1 MKVQGRYFVGVL
13 YLILVNCDSVDIL
26 QRLTPPLLFFTGSWD
41 NTVRIWD
48 VASHQQLA
56 ELRGHT
62 REVTSVA
69 FDGSG
74 KFLAS
79 GRPFCL

>member
-26 QRLTPPLLFFTGSWD
+26 QRLTPPLLFFTGSED

-48 VASHQQLA
+48 VASQQQVAQLT
-56 ELRGHT
+56 GHT
-62 REVTSVA
+62 GYVMSVA

-74 KFLAS
+74 KYLAS
-79 GRPFCL
+79 GEMTQA

>member
-1 MKVQGRYFVGVL
+1 M
-13 YLILVNCDSVDIL
+13 
-26 QRLTPPLLFFTGSWD
+26 QRLTPPLLFFTGSRD

-62 REVTSVA
+62 SEVMSVA

-74 KFLAS
+74 RYLAS
-79 GRPFCL
+79 GEAAEA

>member
-1 MKVQGRYFVGVL
+1 M
-13 YLILVNCDSVDIL
+13 

-62 REVTSVA
+62 SVTSVA

-74 KFLAS
+74 RYLAS
-79 GRPFCL
+79 GEAAEA

>member
-1 MKVQGRYFVGVL
+1 M
-13 YLILVNCDSVDIL
+13 
-26 QRLTPPLLFFTGSWD
+26 QRLTPPLLFFTGSVN

-62 REVTSVA
+62 DQVTSVA

-74 KFLAS
+74 RYLAS
-79 GRPFCL
+79 GEAAEA

>member
-26 QRLTPPLLFFTGSWD
+26 QRLTPPLLFFTGSHD

-48 VASHQQLA
+48 VASQQQVAQLT
-56 ELRGHT
+56 GHT
-62 REVTSVA
+62 SPVTSVA

-74 KFLAS
+74 KYLAS
-79 GRPFCL
+79 GEMTQA

>member
-26 QRLTPPLLFFTGSWD
+26 QRLTPPLLFFTGSHD
-41 NTVRIWD
+41 TTVRIWD
-48 VASHQQLA
+48 VASQQQVARLT
-56 ELRGHT
+56 GHT
-62 REVTSVA
+62 DYVTSVA

-74 KFLAS
+74 KYLAS
-79 GRPFCL
+79 GEMTQA

>member
-1 MKVQGRYFVGVL
+1 M
-13 YLILVNCDSVDIL
+13 
-26 QRLTPPLLFFTGSWD
+26 QRLTPPLLFFTGSCD

-62 REVTSVA
+62 SAVMSVA

-74 KFLAS
+74 RYLAS
-79 GRPFCL
+79 GEAAEA

>member
-1 MKVQGRYFVGVL
+1 M
-13 YLILVNCDSVDIL
+13 
-26 QRLTPPLLFFTGSWD
+26 QRLTPPLLFFTGSHD

-74 KFLAS
+74 RYLAS
-79 GRPFCL
+79 GEAAEA